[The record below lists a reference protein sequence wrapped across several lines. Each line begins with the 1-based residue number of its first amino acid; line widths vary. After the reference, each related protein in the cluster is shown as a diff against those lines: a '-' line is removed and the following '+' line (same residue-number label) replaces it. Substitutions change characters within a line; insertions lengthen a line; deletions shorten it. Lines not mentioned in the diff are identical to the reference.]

1 METQKPGFSILMFP
15 WIAHGHIFPYL
26 ELSRALLSRRN
37 FHIHLC
43 TTPINFDSINNF
55 IHNNSLHDSVK
66 LVELQLEP
74 SPNLPPH
81 YHTTKNVPESLRL
94 NLIKAFQ
101 TSNSSFTN
109 IVTALKPDL
118 VMYDIFQPWA
128 AKIAASQGIP
138 AIHFSIF
145 GAVPLALV
153 HHRHTFGAAPFPFP
167 ALQFEEHEVKSL
179 HSIIEFMF
187 AHIYDADQDFLIGNF
202 KHSCDIVLIKTS
214 RGIEGKY
221 IDYLSTMSEKK
232 LLPLGPLINHTNNTQ
247 NNDQNSDI
255 IKWLSKKSKH
265 STLFISFG
273 SEYFLSKDEIEEI
286 AKGLELTGVNFI
298 WIIRS
303 PVGASDSA
311 DEALPRG
318 FLDRV
323 GDRGLVVTG
332 WAPQASILGHE
343 NTCGFVSHCGW
354 SSIMESMYFG
364 VPVVGMGMKV
374 DQPVNARMLAEAG
387 SCVVVR
393 RKDGDV
399 YKAEA
404 IATAIEEVMAEESGE
419 ELRRRARGLSAALRM
434 EEEAILDGVAEQLWQ
449 LCLKKHVA

>member
-1 METQKPGFSILMFP
+1 MESQKPSFSILMFP

-26 ELSRALLSRRN
+26 ELSRALLNRKN
-37 FHIHLC
+37 FQIHLC
-43 TTPINFDSINNF
+43 TTAINFDSINTF
-55 IHNNSLHDSVK
+55 IDNNSLRGSIK
-66 LVELQLEP
+66 LVELELEP
-74 SPNLPPH
+74 SPDLPPH
-81 YHTTKNVPESLRL
+81 YHTTKNVPESLKL
-94 NLIKAFQ
+94 TLIKAFQ
-101 TSNSSFTN
+101 TSNSSFSN
-109 IVTALKPDL
+109 ILTTLKPNL
-118 VMYDIFQPWA
+118 VMYDMFQPWA

-179 HSIIEFMF
+179 NSIIEFLF
-187 AHIYDADQDFLIGNF
+187 AHIYDADQDFLVGSF

-214 RGIEGKY
+214 RGIEEKY
-221 IDYLSTMSEKK
+221 IDYLSTLSEKK
-232 LLPLGPLINHTNNTQ
+232 LVPLGPLINHTNSQ

-255 IKWLSKKSKH
+255 MRWLSKKSRH

-273 SEYFLSKDEIEEI
+273 SEYFLSKEEIEEI
-286 AKGLELTGVNFI
+286 AKGLELTSVNFI

-303 PVGASDSA
+303 PLGSA

-323 GDRGLVVTG
+323 GDRGVVVTG

-343 NTCGFVSHCGW
+343 NTAGFVSHCGW
-354 SSIMESMYFG
+354 SSTMESMYFG
-364 VPVVGMGMKV
+364 VPVVAMAMKV

-387 SCVVVR
+387 SCVEVR

-399 YKAEA
+399 FKAEA
-404 IATAIEEVMAEESGE
+404 IATAIEEVMAEESGG

-434 EEEAILDGVAEQLWQ
+434 EEGEVLDGVAEQVWQ
-449 LCLKKHVA
+449 LCLKKQNAGSF